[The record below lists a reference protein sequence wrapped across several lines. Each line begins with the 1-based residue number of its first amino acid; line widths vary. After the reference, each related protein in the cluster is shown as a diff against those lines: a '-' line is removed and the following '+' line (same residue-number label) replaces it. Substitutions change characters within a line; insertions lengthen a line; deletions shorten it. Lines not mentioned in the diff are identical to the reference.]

1 MELRRSVDL
10 RRKASKAKGR
20 IMSDVKLTA
29 KQELFAQCIADGMGQ
44 ADAYRTAYDAE
55 GMKDITLYPLAS
67 KLMNNSK
74 VATRVAELKSQVVEK
89 QLWTLEMSVKG
100 LIQAYRIAQD
110 AKTSTGMTA
119 AVKELNVMHGF
130 NEPTKL
136 SITGSMIQRIQ
147 REVIDDNPED

>member
-1 MELRRSVDL
+1 M
-10 RRKASKAKGR
+10 A
-20 IMSDVKLTA
+20 DVKLTA

-44 ADAYRTAYDAE
+44 TDAYRTAYDAE
-55 GMKDITLYPLAS
+55 GMKDVTLYPLAS
-67 KLMNNSK
+67 KVMSNHK
-74 VATRVAELKSQVVEK
+74 VTTRIAELKSQVVEK
-89 QLWTLEMSVKG
+89 QLWTREMSVKG

-136 SITGSMIQRIQ
+136 SITGNMVTRIV
-147 REVIDDNPED
+147 REVTDDNAED

>member
-1 MELRRSVDL
+1 MTQ
-10 RRKASKAKGR
+10 G
-20 IMSDVKLTA
+20 KLTA
-29 KQELFAQCIADGMGQ
+29 KQEAFAQAIADGMGQ
-44 ADAYRTAYDAE
+44 GDAYRMAYDAE
-55 GMKDITLYPLAS
+55 GMKDSTIYPKAS
-67 KLMNNSK
+67 RMLSEGKIR
-74 VATRVAELKSQVVEK
+74 ARVDELKSLVVEK
-89 QLWTLEMSVKG
+89 QLWTREMSVKG

-147 REVIDDNPED
+147 REVIDDNSED

>member
-1 MELRRSVDL
+1 M
-10 RRKASKAKGR
+10 A
-20 IMSDVKLTA
+20 DVKLTA
-29 KQELFAQCIADGMGQ
+29 KQEAFAQGIADGLGQ
-44 ADAYRTAYDAE
+44 GDAYRMAYDAE
-55 GMKDITLYPLAS
+55 GMKDSTVYSKAS
-67 KLMNNSK
+67 IMMNDGK
-74 VATRVAELKSQVVEK
+74 IRARVDELKAMVVEK
-89 QLWTLEMSVKG
+89 QLWTREMSVKG

-147 REVIDDNPED
+147 REVIDDNAED

>member
-1 MELRRSVDL
+1 
-10 RRKASKAKGR
+10 
-20 IMSDVKLTA
+20 MSDLKLTA
-29 KQELFAQCIADGMGQ
+29 KQEAFAQAIADGMGQ
-44 ADAYRTAYDAE
+44 ADAYRMAYDAE
-55 GMKDITLYPLAS
+55 GMKDSTIYPKAS
-67 KLMNNSK
+67 RMMNEGK
-74 VATRVAELKSQVVEK
+74 IRARIDELKSMVVEK
-89 QLWTLEMSVKG
+89 QLWSREMSVKG

-147 REVIDDNPED
+147 REVIDDNAED

>member
-1 MELRRSVDL
+1 MTN
-10 RRKASKAKGR
+10 
-20 IMSDVKLTA
+20 IKLTS
-29 KQELFAQCIADGMGQ
+29 KQEAFAQAIADGLGQ
-44 ADAYRTAYDAE
+44 ADAYRVAYDAE
-55 GMKDITLYPLAS
+55 GMADSTIYPKAS
-67 KLMNNSK
+67 RMLNEGKIR
-74 VATRVAELKSQVVEK
+74 ARVDELKAMVVEK
-89 QLWTLEMSVKG
+89 QLWTREMSVKG

-147 REVIDDNPED
+147 REVIDDNAED

>member
-1 MELRRSVDL
+1 M
-10 RRKASKAKGR
+10 A
-20 IMSDVKLTA
+20 DVKLTA
-29 KQELFAQCIADGMGQ
+29 KQEAFAQAIADGMGQ
-44 ADAYRTAYDAE
+44 ADAYRMAYDAE
-55 GMKDITLYPLAS
+55 GMKDNTVYPKAS
-67 KLMNNSK
+67 RMMNEGK
-74 VATRVAELKSQVVEK
+74 IRARIDELKSMVVEK
-89 QLWTLEMSVKG
+89 QLWSREMSVKG

-147 REVIDDNPED
+147 REVIDDNAED

>member
-1 MELRRSVDL
+1 MPD
-10 RRKASKAKGR
+10 
-20 IMSDVKLTA
+20 IKLTA
-29 KQELFAQCIADGMGQ
+29 KQEAFAQAIADGMGQ
-44 ADAYRTAYDAE
+44 ADAYRVAYDAE
-55 GMKDITLYPLAS
+55 RMKDSTVYSKAS
-67 KLMNNSK
+67 ILMSDGK
-74 VATRVAELKSQVVEK
+74 IRARVDELKSMVVEK
-89 QLWTLEMSVKG
+89 QLWTREMSVKG

-147 REVIDDNPED
+147 REVIDDNAED

>member
-1 MELRRSVDL
+1 M
-10 RRKASKAKGR
+10 A
-20 IMSDVKLTA
+20 DVKLTA
-29 KQELFAQCIADGMGQ
+29 KQEAFAQAIADGMGQ
-44 ADAYRTAYDAE
+44 ADAYRMAYDAE
-55 GMKDITLYPLAS
+55 GMKDNTVYPKAS
-67 KLMNNSK
+67 RMMNEGK
-74 VATRVAELKSQVVEK
+74 IRARIDELKSMVVEK
-89 QLWTLEMSVKG
+89 QLWTREMSVKG

-147 REVIDDNPED
+147 REVIDDNAED